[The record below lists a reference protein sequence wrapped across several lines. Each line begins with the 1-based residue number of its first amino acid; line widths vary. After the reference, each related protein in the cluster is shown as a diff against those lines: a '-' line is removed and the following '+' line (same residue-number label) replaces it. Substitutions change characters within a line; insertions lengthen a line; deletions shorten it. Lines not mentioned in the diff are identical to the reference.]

1 MGQAR
6 AIRVAQ
12 RRSLHLLQ
20 ARLNVRVN
28 LSDRWGLRQ
37 VLIVRQ
43 APIRRIVVI
52 GRRDDFYGF
61 SRRGCDGPT
70 GVYQG
75 RAQVFG
81 VGAPS
86 AHVYLRLA

>member
-1 MGQAR
+1 M
-6 AIRVAQ
+6 
-12 RRSLHLLQ
+12 LQ
-20 ARLNVRVN
+20 ARLNVRGKMRV
-28 LSDRWGLRQ
+28 RRRVRQ
-37 VLIVRQ
+37 VLGDGPSPISRILVVR
-43 APIRRIVVI
+43 
-52 GRRDDFYGF
+52 RRDDFYGF
-61 SRRGCDGPT
+61 SRRRCDGPT